1 MSQTQKELIDKM
13 NRKISQLTRVV
24 YILNSKNDENES
36 IMESITSAFES
47 EVQSVSREANQV
59 IKKMK
64 NQIDKIRLQTNPEE
78 KLNLIN
84 DKYEKSLQSFKNEY
98 DKLKKE
104 SQKKTKS
111 LSDEYNDKY
120 NKMMKDLVE
129 LKRQSDIR
137 INEIMKR
144 NDEEKRKLQME
155 REKEK
160 YSSLNDIDNI
170 KKSYEEK
177 IAYLISQHKTTIQ
190 NIQEENNEKMGK
202 MKIEYEKKI
211 LEYKKL
217 LEASN
222 STSSKQLD
230 ELKNDFNKT
239 NQVLKEQNEKLN
251 EIIKGLQADIESY
264 KIKIVTIYKE

>member
-47 EVQSVSREANQV
+47 EMQSVSREANQV

-129 LKRQSDIR
+129 
-137 INEIMKR
+137 
-144 NDEEKRKLQME
+144 
-155 REKEK
+155 
-160 YSSLNDIDNI
+160 
-170 KKSYEEK
+170 
-177 IAYLISQHKTTIQ
+177 
-190 NIQEENNEKMGK
+190 
-202 MKIEYEKKI
+202 
-211 LEYKKL
+211 
-217 LEASN
+217 
-222 STSSKQLD
+222 
-230 ELKNDFNKT
+230 
-239 NQVLKEQNEKLN
+239 
-251 EIIKGLQADIESY
+251 
-264 KIKIVTIYKE
+264 